1 MDDLLIAGN
10 SNSLLKKVTDYI
22 NTRFELKELGH
33 VCHYLSIDVKRREDG
48 SFMISQ
54 PRYIDKIVEEAGLSA
69 CKPSKIPLDTGYYKQ
84 DQSQALESNEEYRK
98 LIGMILYL
106 ATNTRPDI
114 AASVSILSRKVASPS
129 RADLSE
135 MHRLVRYLRGTRD
148 LKLRLVI

>member
-1 MDDLLIAGN
+1 M
-10 SNSLLKKVTDYI
+10 
-22 NTRFELKELGH
+22 
-33 VCHYLSIDVKRREDG
+33 KRREDG

-98 LIGMILYL
+98 LIGMVLYL

-135 MHRLVRYLRGTRD
+135 LHRLVRYLRGTRD
-148 LKLRLVI
+148 LKLRLSEDDELGDFYGYSDSDCAENIVDRKSNSGFVIRVKGGTVS